1 MSKQSMLIIKSSWN
15 EKQTFKLLPI
25 TSEAPF
31 VECLY
36 DPESGVLVA
45 ISKIKKTA
53 LHMLPKLDDNGDP
66 QKVKA
71 PTPTGRMQK
80 EERKTIETFYEYYIE
95 DIESIDSIIQYLA
108 VNPEFDYK
116 QFLNSQSV

>member
-1 MSKQSMLIIKSSWN
+1 MSKESMLIIKSTWN
-15 EKQTFKLLPI
+15 DKKTFKLLPI

-36 DPESGVLVA
+36 DPESDVFVA
-45 ISKIKKTA
+45 ISPIKKTS

-66 QKVKA
+66 QKTKA
-71 PTPTGRMQK
+71 PTATGRMMK
-80 EERKTIETFYEYYIE
+80 EERKTIETFQEYYIE
-95 DIESIDSIIQYLA
+95 DHESIDSIIKYVA
-108 VNPEFDYK
+108 VNPDFDYK